1 MGCVASKPDI
11 NDLHA
16 NIFQVIN
23 VDDLGHRFSAAKLEV
38 TDTDLVLHQRGK
50 SAIRWPL
57 RCLRRYGFDAHQ
69 FSFES
74 GRRCP
79 TGPGIYSFKCQR
91 AEALFNMLQLQIQN
105 ITEDAASRDIAAL
118 PPQGVTE
125 SRDFTHDDPR
135 NGRTGGDADID
146 NYLEPVQRPHRVPN
160 FMGGASIDFPTVSSV
175 SVSGN
180 VGGVGVSYGGPTGV
194 VGGGPRGLGTVH
206 PPASPTTPL
215 SPPPLPFIENSYTV
229 ARTEE
234 TPSTP
239 GHDMRD
245 QPPTPTEPIRP
256 VFVNHI
262 DKTVVYDNYSGRLS
276 YTNSYPSSCI
286 PLPNSIKSKRPK
298 SYVNINKSHYEMNTN
313 DQVYVNIVPEQ
324 HVYVNFGQ
332 EKDVPA
338 VPPRPSLTAG
348 PAGSGSS
355 HSGTTTTTDT
365 DHQPSSQVNYI
376 ILDLDPNSDSS
387 QAPPVSPLGSVV
399 SGTESPHRSA
409 ERYATIDFNK
419 TLALWDTAKAA
430 PAWEDG
436 SRKTRHNSTFTNPT
450 TLTHHNSSLSD

>member
-1 MGCVASKPDI
+1 MASKPDI

-16 NIFQVIN
+16 NIFQVVN

-50 SAIRWPL
+50 SATRWPL
-57 RCLRRYGFDAHQ
+57 RCLRRYGFDAEL

-79 TGPGIYSFKCQR
+79 TGPGIYAFKCRR

-105 ITEDAASRDIAAL
+105 ITEDAASRDMV
-118 PPQGVTE
+118 PPLGSNG
-125 SRDFTHDDPR
+125 SRDWFPDNTH
-135 NGRTGGDADID
+135 NSRTGGNADLED
-146 NYLEPVQRPHRVPN
+146 YLEPVQRSRGVPN
-160 FMGGASIDFPTVSSV
+160 NVGPAPIGLPTGSSV
-175 SVSGN
+175 VGAVSGN
-180 VGGVGVSYGGPTGV
+180 VGGGGVSYGGPTGV
-194 VGGGPRGLGTVH
+194 VVGGGVRGLGTIH
-206 PPASPTTPL
+206 PPASPSTPL
-215 SPPPLPFIENSYTV
+215 SPPPLPAYESSFDVT
-229 ARTEE
+229 RTEE
-234 TPSTP
+234 TPPTP

-245 QPPTPTEPIRP
+245 QPPTPTDPMRP
-256 VFVNHI
+256 VLVNLI
-262 DKTVVYDNYSGRLS
+262 DKTVSFGNYSGRQTS
-276 YTNSYPSSCI
+276 YTTSYPDRPISQ
-286 PLPNSIKSKRPK
+286 LNSTKSKRPK
-298 SYVNINKSHYEMNTN
+298 SYANINKPPYEVSLN

-324 HVYVNFGQ
+324 HVYVNYGR

-348 PAGSGSS
+348 SAGSGSS

-387 QAPPVSPLGSVV
+387 QAAPVSPLGSVV
-399 SGTESPHRSA
+399 SGTESPHHVA
-409 ERYATIDFNK
+409 EGYATIDFDK
-419 TLALWDTAKAA
+419 TTALWDTVKSA

-450 TLTHHNSSLSD
+450 TLTRHNSSLSD